1 MLRGFP
7 RGPIP
12 GMMLGMNRQEQALD
26 DRGMGCRS
34 RRLSVGL
41 SALVGIALVI
51 AVVGCSTP
59 PIVPKEGETPPEL
72 SRVELERRFEQVRAL
87 VAGEQEELAADLMR
101 QSMEERLDVVARR
114 DVLRTL
120 ADIRRSQFWRDHPLH
135 ASVRLDAPLYRFGD
149 SMHLEI
155 ALTNLGASR
164 LELRSRP
171 RNLWERWNSDEH
183 AMIDLTFEIA
193 ACDLAGSRVVDRRN
207 LPRNIERDITIEP
220 GATARLD
227 LEIPLVGQR
236 GAVFGIVAVSA
247 VIRPLEITADDTSA
261 RYGAIACGGAR
272 ARVEQADLDRW
283 MRGGLDE
290 LTQAMAPGAEDRAVQ
305 ILLAAGGL
313 EDSDLPAAIDEI
325 SRTVEGLAGPSRRLA
340 LASAAWILGPDAAAD
355 TIGLRAYWLEH
366 RGELDAARLG
376 RLRLGGEPAERTLLA
391 GGALELAV
399 DSTREPLPAN
409 PSPAR

>member
-1 MLRGFP
+1 MKRQEPLLDSRGCGWNGPRLRAAFGA
-7 RGPIP
+7 
-12 GMMLGMNRQEQALD
+12 MLGLML
-26 DRGMGCRS
+26 
-34 RRLSVGL
+34 
-41 SALVGIALVI
+41 
-51 AVVGCSTP
+51 AVTSCSTP
-59 PIVPKEGETPPEL
+59 AIVPKEGESPPEL
-72 SRVELERRFEQVRAL
+72 SRVELDRRFEQVRAL
-87 VAGEQEELAADLMR
+87 VASEQEELAADLMR
-101 QSMEERLDVVARR
+101 QSLEERLDVTARR

-120 ADIRRSQFWRDHPLH
+120 ADVRRSQFWRDHPLH
-135 ASVRLDAPLYRFGD
+135 ASVRLDAPVYRFGD

-164 LELRSRP
+164 LEMRARP

-183 AMIDLTFEIA
+183 AMIDLTFELA

-207 LPRNIERDITIEP
+207 LPRIIEHDITIEP
-220 GATARLD
+220 GATAQLD
-227 LEIPLVGQR
+227 LEIPLVEQR
-236 GAVFGIVAVSA
+236 GAVFGVVAVSA
-247 VIRPLEITADDTSA
+247 VIRPLEITAEDASA

-272 ARVEQADLDRW
+272 ARVERLDLERW

-325 SRTVEGLAGPSRRLA
+325 SKAVEALAGPSRRLA

-355 TIGLRAYWLEH
+355 TIGLRAYWLDH
-366 RGELDAARLG
+366 RAELDAVRLG
-376 RLRLGGEPAERTLLA
+376 RLRLGGEAAERTLLA

-399 DSTREPLPAN
+399 DSARESLPTKV
-409 PSPAR
+409 PPAR

>member
-1 MLRGFP
+1 MKRQEPLLDSRGCGWNGPRLRAAFGA
-7 RGPIP
+7 
-12 GMMLGMNRQEQALD
+12 MLGLML
-26 DRGMGCRS
+26 
-34 RRLSVGL
+34 
-41 SALVGIALVI
+41 
-51 AVVGCSTP
+51 AVTSCSTP
-59 PIVPKEGETPPEL
+59 AIVPKEGESPPEL
-72 SRVELERRFEQVRAL
+72 SRVELDRRFEQVRAL
-87 VAGEQEELAADLMR
+87 VASEQEELAADLMR
-101 QSMEERLDVVARR
+101 QSLEERLDVTARR

-120 ADIRRSQFWRDHPLH
+120 ADVRRSQFWRDHPLH
-135 ASVRLDAPLYRFGD
+135 ASVRLDAPVYRFGD

-164 LELRSRP
+164 LEMRARP

-183 AMIDLTFEIA
+183 AMIDLTFELA

-207 LPRNIERDITIEP
+207 LPRIIEHDITIEP
-220 GATARLD
+220 GATAQLD
-227 LEIPLVGQR
+227 LEIPLVEQR
-236 GAVFGIVAVSA
+236 GAVFGVVAVSA
-247 VIRPLEITADDTSA
+247 VIRPLEITAEDASA

-272 ARVEQADLDRW
+272 ARVERLDLERW

-325 SRTVEGLAGPSRRLA
+325 SKAVEALAGPSRRLA

-366 RGELDAARLG
+366 RAELDAVRLG
-376 RLRLGGEPAERTLLA
+376 RLRLGGEAAERTLLA

-399 DSTREPLPAN
+399 DSARESLPTKV
-409 PSPAR
+409 PPAR